1 MPSGTR
7 IAELLINIGAVRLS
21 VDPPFTWTSGIKSPI
36 YCDNRLLYG
45 HPDARK
51 FVVDALVSR
60 VKNLHIPADA
70 IAGTAT
76 AAIGWAALVADRMH
90 LPFVYVRSKPKE
102 HGMGKR
108 IEGHLEHGKQVVL
121 IEDLLSTGGSAVSSV
136 EALREEGQA
145 IVTDVVA
152 IFTYELHSAAEAA
165 QEHRLKFHPLAS
177 LGTLLTVAAEQG
189 KLTAEEVSR
198 VATFSKDPKGWGVS
212 L

>member
-1 MPSGTR
+1 MPHGTR

-21 VDPPFTWTSGIKSPI
+21 INPPFTWTSGIKSPI

-51 FVVDALVSR
+51 FVVDSLVSR
-60 VKNLHIPADA
+60 VRNLHIPPDA

-76 AAIGWAALVADRMH
+76 AAIGWAALVADHMQ

-136 EALREEGQA
+136 DALRNEGQA

-152 IFTYELHSAAEAA
+152 IFSYELHSAADAA
-165 QEHRLKFHPLAS
+165 QEHRLKFHPLA
-177 LGTLLTVAAEQG
+177 TLSMLLDVAAEQG
-189 KLTAEEVSR
+189 RLTKDDIAHIG
-198 VATFSKDPKGWGVS
+198 TFSKDPKAWGAS